1 MICPCLYCASDCS
14 ADERSGCE
22 QYADYC
28 RSYEIVSALSKS
40 RRKKKSRSPTSGKA
54 AKKNEPHI
62 LYARKK
68 EKSRKNE

>member
-1 MICPCLYCASDCS
+1 MGKGGESMICPCLYCASDCS

-40 RRKKKSRSPTSGKA
+40 RRKKEKPLPDESRESGK
-54 AKKNEPHI
+54 
-62 LYARKK
+62 
-68 EKSRKNE
+68 EK

>member
-28 RSYEIVSALSKS
+28 KSYEIVSALSKS
-40 RRKKKSRSPTSGKA
+40 RRKKEKPLPDERESG
-54 AKKNEPHI
+54 NE
-62 LYARKK
+62 YV
-68 EKSRKNE
+68 N